1 MLRQRAVRHQQRAAS
16 REQVQHY
23 KKRLSAELAEAQQRA
38 AALAEQQRL
47 EEVSR
52 WVAEAAAQ
60 RERQRLAQLTAA
72 RACAAQQAKREAKAR
87 WLQAAEAAAQERHV
101 AALAA
106 KRQAVEQLAT
116 EELEKLN
123 RQKRV
128 SLLQAQRSRAAAVI
142 YTRQQTTLAAVQRVN
157 VQRAREAHAR
167 AAAPGSLAGC
177 GGRDRIDYRLTRI
190 HDTAGQQQAAATAA
204 SKPFSIVRYGDYLHQ
219 LQARGTLDADS
230 NQRCYQWCG

>member
-1 MLRQRAVRHQQRAAS
+1 MLHVHMRSLISWQPRMQFTSQSSKLIDCRTLLLRAA
-16 REQVQHY
+16 Q
-23 KKRLSAELAEAQQRA
+23 
-38 AALAEQQRL
+38 
-47 EEVSR
+47 
-52 WVAEAAAQ
+52 
-60 RERQRLAQLTAA
+60 
-72 RACAAQQAKREAKAR
+72 
-87 WLQAAEAAAQERHV
+87 
-101 AALAA
+101 
-106 KRQAVEQLAT
+106 
-116 EELEKLN
+116 ELEKLN